1 LSAFVAPLVSVQVK
15 PGSSKGPLVEE
26 DADSGLVVYVRQRAV
41 EGAANDAVV
50 RLVAAHFG
58 VAPSRVSIRRGHTSK
73 RKLVEVEV

>member
-1 LSAFVAPLVSVQVK
+1 MAQLVGVQVK
-15 PGSSKGPLVEE
+15 AGSSKGPLVEE
-26 DADSGLVVYVRQRAV
+26 SADGGLVVYVRARAI

-73 RKLVEVEV
+73 HKTLEIEI

>member
-1 LSAFVAPLVSVQVK
+1 VAELVHVHVK

-26 DADSGLVVYVRQRAV
+26 SADGLLVVYVRERAI

-58 VAPSRVSIRRGHTSK
+58 VAPSRVSIRRGRSSR
-73 RKLVEVEV
+73 RKTLEVVI